1 MNDDRRRQRK
11 ETRILQDESV
21 WLQKALF
28 ALRKAEDAHERLFD
42 LREEE
47 AEPYTLVVE
56 DRGIAMEAIEDA
68 LEERVERLIKNVR
81 ERRRTV
87 R

>member
-1 MNDDRRRQRK
+1 M
-11 ETRILQDESV
+11 LQDESV

-28 ALRKAEDAHERLFD
+28 ALRKAQDARERLSE
-42 LREEE
+42 LRDED
-47 AEPYTLVVE
+47 AEPYPITVE
-56 DRGIAMEAIEDA
+56 GRSMALEAFEDA
-68 LEERVERLIKNVR
+68 LEERIERLIKNVR

>member
-1 MNDDRRRQRK
+1 MNDDRRQQRK

-28 ALRKAEDAHERLFD
+28 ALRKAADARERLSD
-42 LREEE
+42 LRDEE
-47 AEPYTLVVE
+47 AAPYELVVD
-56 DRGIAMEAIEDA
+56 DRSLAMEAIEDA
-68 LEERVERLIKNVR
+68 LEERIERSIKNVR
-81 ERRRTV
+81 ERRRNV